1 MIKAKI
7 EQLELVQNLENSL
20 RIDFEAKQAKAANLE
35 SYEIQLAEM
44 QELLE
49 TMFRQLPSKTEMDK
63 LLVDVSQTAL
73 GAGIDVQLFQPNAEA
88 FHDFYAERPI
98 SVRML
103 GDYHQFGEFVSG
115 VASLPR
121 VVILTMHDIALR
133 RATDRDVGA
142 NAGDGRLILEGT
154 VKTYRYIDE
163 EEAAAAGRRGEC
175 AMMSPSHIK
184 STLVIMLIV
193 MSSLITACS
202 GRQDD
207 LNRYIAEVKSRPAT
221 PIPPIPPVRTYTP
234 YEYEGLTGR
243 DPFRQST
250 SEGSDQVTQ
259 SGGGKGPRPDLQR
272 PREYLERFELDTLS
286 MVGTFSKETSD
297 WALDSRI
304 RTEWST
310 GSRSEITSGRITARL
325 TAFRTT
331 RCS

>member
-1 MIKAKI
+1 MINELRDLDFNDIGSAPVSVRYVILGFLLTIILAIGYYLLIKTKV
-7 EQLELVQNLENSL
+7 EQLELVQNIENTL

-73 GAGIDVQLFQPNAEA
+73 GAGIDVQLFQPNSEA

-163 EEAAAAGRRGEC
+163 DEAEQR
-175 AMMSPSHIK
+175 
-184 STLVIMLIV
+184 
-193 MSSLITACS
+193 
-202 GRQDD
+202 
-207 LNRYIAEVKSRPAT
+207 AEASAP
-221 PIPPIPPVRTYTP
+221 
-234 YEYEGLTGR
+234 
-243 DPFRQST
+243 
-250 SEGSDQVTQ
+250 
-259 SGGGKGPRPDLQR
+259 
-272 PREYLERFELDTLS
+272 
-286 MVGTFSKETSD
+286 
-297 WALDSRI
+297 
-304 RTEWST
+304 
-310 GSRSEITSGRITARL
+310 
-325 TAFRTT
+325 
-331 RCS
+331 

>member
-1 MIKAKI
+1 MFNELRDLDFNDIGSAPVSVRYVILGFLLVIILGIGYWLLIKAKV
-7 EQLELVQNLENSL
+7 EQLELVQGLENTL
-20 RIDFEAKQAKAANLE
+20 RVDFEAKQAKAANLE

-163 EEAAAAGRRGEC
+163 DEAEQR
-175 AMMSPSHIK
+175 
-184 STLVIMLIV
+184 
-193 MSSLITACS
+193 
-202 GRQDD
+202 
-207 LNRYIAEVKSRPAT
+207 AEASV
-221 PIPPIPPVRTYTP
+221 
-234 YEYEGLTGR
+234 
-243 DPFRQST
+243 Q
-250 SEGSDQVTQ
+250 
-259 SGGGKGPRPDLQR
+259 
-272 PREYLERFELDTLS
+272 
-286 MVGTFSKETSD
+286 
-297 WALDSRI
+297 
-304 RTEWST
+304 
-310 GSRSEITSGRITARL
+310 
-325 TAFRTT
+325 
-331 RCS
+331 

>member
-1 MIKAKI
+1 MLNELRDLDFNDIGSAPVSVRYIILGFLLAIILGIGYYLLIKAKT
-7 EQLELVQNLENSL
+7 EQLELVQNLENTL
-20 RIDFEAKQAKAANLE
+20 RVDFEAKQSKAANLE
-35 SYEIQLAEM
+35 SYEAQLAEM

-163 EEAAAAGRRGEC
+163 EEAAQR
-175 AMMSPSHIK
+175 
-184 STLVIMLIV
+184 
-193 MSSLITACS
+193 
-202 GRQDD
+202 
-207 LNRYIAEVKSRPAT
+207 AEAVAP
-221 PIPPIPPVRTYTP
+221 
-234 YEYEGLTGR
+234 
-243 DPFRQST
+243 
-250 SEGSDQVTQ
+250 
-259 SGGGKGPRPDLQR
+259 
-272 PREYLERFELDTLS
+272 
-286 MVGTFSKETSD
+286 
-297 WALDSRI
+297 
-304 RTEWST
+304 
-310 GSRSEITSGRITARL
+310 
-325 TAFRTT
+325 
-331 RCS
+331 